1 MEDIA
6 DELNREQEKQQFTPE
21 ETAIM
26 QARLDTLYNLQ
37 QKHRVN
43 DEAGLIE
50 KEAEIGEKIHRAD
63 TAAEEEQLLKK
74 QISELEKTLCQK
86 AQTLHK
92 KREAVLPMIGQ
103 TLEEQLKHMNMPHA
117 KFSILLQETGLN
129 PYGSDEAEIRFS
141 ANAGMGLQPISK
153 IASGGEMSRVMLAI
167 KTLIA
172 EKNVL
177 PTIIFDEIDSGVSG
191 EVSARMAE
199 IMKGIARYSQII
211 AITHQAQIAS
221 KADQHYLVYKETQN
235 GQTFSNIR
243 RLNHEENLHEIAK
256 MIGDGRVSDTSIQMA
271 KSLMTK

>member
-1 MEDIA
+1 
-6 DELNREQEKQQFTPE
+6 
-21 ETAIM
+21 
-26 QARLDTLYNLQ
+26 
-37 QKHRVN
+37 
-43 DEAGLIE
+43 
-50 KEAEIGEKIHRAD
+50 
-63 TAAEEEQLLKK
+63 
-74 QISELEKTLCQK
+74 
-86 AQTLHK
+86 
-92 KREAVLPMIGQ
+92 
-103 TLEEQLKHMNMPHA
+103 
-117 KFSILLQETGLN
+117 
-129 PYGSDEAEIRFS
+129 
-141 ANAGMGLQPISK
+141 
-153 IASGGEMSRVMLAI
+153 MSRVMLAI